1 MSKRL
6 TVSLIALAGLA
17 GASNAAAVDL
27 VGVYE
32 LAARNDPQLQAAYYR
47 KEATGENTRQAL
59 ANFLPNLSG
68 TGTYTRGGTES
79 FISSALISDTDT
91 DTENLR
97 LDLAQTLY
105 RQSNYEQMDIA
116 RGQVSQAEAE
126 YQVAYQEF
134 LLRVA
139 DRYFAVLTAQDSLA
153 FSEAEEKAL
162 QRQFEQA
169 EQRFE
174 VGLTAVTDVHEAR
187 ASYDRARARVIVA
200 RNTLADAFEAL
211 RELTGQAFSEVEP
224 LKEELPLEA
233 PRPAS
238 AEEWVDIAL
247 QSDPRLLSRRYAV
260 EIAQQQVQL
269 ERSGHYPNLEAFAS
283 YSEFTDNEFILRDDN
298 FVPIGTTAF
307 EQDDVAYGIRLNVP
321 IYSGGVI
328 SSRTRQARHLMDA
341 TMQDEEAQQRLTVR
355 QTENAFRST
364 IAGIQEVEAFR
375 QALVSADSAL
385 EATQAGFEV
394 GTRTIVDVLLSE
406 QRYFQALRDYSDAR
420 HLYIL
425 NHLRLKAAAGVLE
438 EDDLRVVNTLL
449 D

>member
-6 TVSLIALAGLA
+6 TVSLFALAGLA
-17 GASNAAAVDL
+17 GASSATAVDL

-32 LAARNDPQLQAAYYR
+32 LAERNDPQLQAAYYR
-47 KEATGENTRQAL
+47 KEATGENPRQAL

-68 TGTYTRGGTES
+68 SGTYTRGGTES
-79 FISSALISDTDT
+79 FIAGTQISDTDT

-97 LDLAQTLY
+97 LDLAQTIY
-105 RQSNYEQMDIA
+105 NQANYEQMDIA

-134 LLRVA
+134 LLRVSE
-139 DRYFAVLTAQDSLA
+139 RYFAVLTAQDSLT

-211 RELTGQAFSEVEP
+211 RELTGQAFTEVEP
-224 LKEELPLEA
+224 LQEDLPLESPA
-233 PRPAS
+233 PAN
-238 AEEWVDIAL
+238 AEDWVQLAV
-247 QSDPRLLSRRYAV
+247 QNDPRLITRRYAV

-269 ERSGHYPNLEAFAS
+269 ERTGHYPNLEAFAG
-283 YSEFTDNEFILRDDN
+283 YSEFTDNELILRDDN
-298 FVPIGTTAF
+298 LIPIGTTSF
-307 EQDDVAYGIRLNVP
+307 EQDDLAYGIRLNVP

-328 SSRTRQARHLMDA
+328 SSRTRQARHLVDA
-341 TMQDEEAQQRLTVR
+341 AMQDEEAQQRLTVR
-355 QTENAFRST
+355 QVENAYRSV

-425 NHLRLKAAAGVLE
+425 NHLRLQAAAGMLDS
-438 EDDLRVVNTLL
+438 DDLVAVNALL